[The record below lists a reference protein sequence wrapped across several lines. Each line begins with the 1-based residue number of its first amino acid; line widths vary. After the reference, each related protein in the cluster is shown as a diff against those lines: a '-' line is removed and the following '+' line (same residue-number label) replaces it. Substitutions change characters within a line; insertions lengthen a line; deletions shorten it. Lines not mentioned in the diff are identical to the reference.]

1 MVGDVR
7 EGVTWLL
14 GDLGRGLDWGGETNI
29 VRRARTMLARVSCP
43 EGASR
48 LATQKMGR

>member
-1 MVGDVR
+1 MGGVR
-7 EGVTWLL
+7 EGDTWLL
-14 GDLGRGLDWGGETNI
+14 GGETDI

>member
-1 MVGDVR
+1 MC
-7 EGVTWLL
+7 GV
-14 GDLGRGLDWGGETNI
+14 LGREILGYWGGGETDI